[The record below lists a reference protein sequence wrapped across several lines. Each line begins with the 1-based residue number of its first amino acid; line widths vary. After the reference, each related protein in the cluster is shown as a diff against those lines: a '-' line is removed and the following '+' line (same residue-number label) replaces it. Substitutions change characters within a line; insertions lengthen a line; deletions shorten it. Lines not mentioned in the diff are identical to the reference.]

1 MNEQIEETR
10 RLQTDLDDAR
20 TGITW
25 RGEQIDRQRLVIEKL
40 RETIAAGVQEN
51 TLYEKEIEGFRH
63 TSRRLEAALHAA
75 RSDNRAALDLI
86 QRAGRAEGT
95 EAAAKVADENKDPE
109 TACLIRAAA
118 KEQADG

>member
-20 TGITW
+20 AGITW
-25 RGEQIDRQRLVIEKL
+25 REEQIDRQRLVIEKL

-51 TLYEKEIEGFRH
+51 TLYEKEAEGLRH
-63 TSRRLEAALHAA
+63 NSRRLEAEQSRVLEGVVDA
-75 RSDNRAALDLI
+75 RTDGI
-86 QRAGRAEGT
+86 AEGM
-95 EAAAKVADENKDPE
+95 EAAAVVAEENKDPE

-118 KEQADG
+118 KEQTDG